1 MLRYFSTQNGKTQ
14 IGNPVINSIDIMPLL
29 KKNSGPP
36 LNIVMYPLPYDF
48 STQSLIRKFWLLA
61 ILGGNFGY

>member
-29 KKNSGPP
+29 KKNSSP
-36 LNIVMYPLPYDF
+36 
-48 STQSLIRKFWLLA
+48 A
-61 ILGGNFGY
+61 IEYRYVSIAI